1 MFPNISNKFL
11 IISNMFPI
19 LLPFRGIRPTDRFL
33 RPPAFPWTWT
43 ACVAAWRRVILL
55 SSAWSWRSASSSH
68 GRATAP
74 RLTPT
79 TRRVLRMGYMPCCWW
94 DTMIDKAIF
103 IVRKFLGN
111 ILGRS
116 RLWILGVLGE
126 IGWTCVFPAMLACWG
141 ATLYKIWQYRE
152 TRGIHPQSWGSA
164 LISCRYRFY
173 LNLCQP
179 SSNLN
184 FTSPSLTKDTC
195 PTTTS
200 PVRSSTLGASM
211 PSKASLR
218 SAGGTA
224 NVVHV
229 VLFVPENHIW

>member
-1 MFPNISNKFL
+1 MRRCLAEGHPIVFGLKLTQRFFQPRQGYCATPDPND
-11 IISNMFPI
+11 PQ
-19 LLPFRGIRPTDRFL
+19 
-33 RPPAFPWTWT
+33 
-43 ACVAAWRRVILL
+43 
-55 SSAWSWRSASSSH
+55 SASH
-68 GRATAP
+68 GLHAM
-74 RLTPT
+74 LL
-79 TRRVLRMGYMPCCWW
+79 VGYN
-94 DTMIDKAIF
+94 DRQSIF
-103 IVRKFLGN
+103 IVRNSWGTSWGDQGYGYLVYWVK
-111 ILGRS
+111 
-116 RLWILGVLGE
+116 LGE
-126 IGWTCVFPAMLACWG
+126 HAYFLPCLLVGGRHCI
-141 ATLYKIWQYRE
+141 KIWQYRE

-229 VLFVPENHIW
+229 VLLCRKSYLVAE